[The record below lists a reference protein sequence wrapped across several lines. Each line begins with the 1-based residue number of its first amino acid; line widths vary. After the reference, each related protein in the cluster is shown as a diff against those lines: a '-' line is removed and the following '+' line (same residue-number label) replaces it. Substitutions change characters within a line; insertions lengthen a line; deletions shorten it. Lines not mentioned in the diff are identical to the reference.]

1 MHDFQYR
8 GDELYCE
15 EIPIQAIASEVGTPF
30 YLYSLNTLENH
41 FRAFESAFSKVDH
54 LICFSAKA
62 NSNIAILRIFIRM
75 GGGVDVVS
83 GGELFRAMNA
93 GAKPGNIVY
102 SGVGKRPDEIEYALD
117 LPILMF
123 NIESSQELVL
133 IDQIAGKMGTK
144 APVALRVNPDV
155 DPHTHHYIS
164 TGLKKNKFG
173 IDIQKSLGEYRL
185 ANQLPNVQVK
195 GVSCHIGS
203 QLTEVGPFVEAVQR
217 VKELVQRLRAEEMD
231 IRYLDMGGG
240 LGITYHQEEPPHPR
254 EYAQAMLD
262 ELRGIDCTLILEPGR
277 VIAGNA
283 GILVTRVLYT
293 KTGEEKNFIIV
304 DAAMNDLIRP
314 SLYGSY
320 QRIQPVHRVEKGEV
334 VADVVGPI
342 CESGDFLAKDR
353 KLPRVEPGELLAVM
367 SAGAYGF
374 SMSSNYNS
382 RPRAAEVLVAKN
394 RFYVIRQREDYDDLI
409 RGEMI
414 PDLLS
419 LNLSDPDKCRLG
431 GR

>member
-8 GDELYCE
+8 GDELYGE
-15 EIPIQAIASEVGTPF
+15 EVPIETIAREVGTPF
-30 YLYSLNTLENH
+30 YLYSLNTLQNH
-41 FRAFESAFSKVDH
+41 FRAFQSAFSDVNH
-54 LICFSAKA
+54 LVCFSAKA
-62 NSNIAILRIFIRM
+62 NSNIAVLRIFVRM

-83 GGELFRAMNA
+83 GGELFRAMKA
-93 GAKPGNIVY
+93 GVSPDKIVY
-102 SGVGKRPDEIEYALD
+102 SGVGKRPDEIEYALEW
-117 LPILMF
+117 PILMF
-123 NIESSQELVL
+123 NVESSQELVSM
-133 IDQIAGKMGTK
+133 DRIAGKMGIK

-155 DPHTHHYIS
+155 DPRTHPYIS
-164 TGLKKNKFG
+164 TGLKRNKFG
-173 IDIQKSLGEYRL
+173 INIQKSLDEYRL
-185 ANQLPNVQVK
+185 ASTLPHVQVM

-203 QLTEVGPFVEAVQR
+203 QLTEVDPFVEALQR
-217 VKELVQRLRAEEMD
+217 VKELVQRLREDGMN

-240 LGITYHQEEPPHPR
+240 LGITYNQEEAPHPTV
-254 EYAQAMLD
+254 YAEALLH

-277 VIAGNA
+277 VIVGNA
-283 GILVTRVLYT
+283 GILVTKVLYT
-293 KTGEEKNFIIV
+293 KTGDEKNFIIV

-320 QRIQPVHRVEKGEV
+320 QRIQAVHKIDRSEI

-353 KLPRVEPGELLAVM
+353 KLSQAEQGELLAVM

-382 RPRAAEVLVAKN
+382 RPRAAEVLVDKD
-394 RFYVIRQREDYDDLI
+394 RFHVIREREDYDDLV

-414 PDLLS
+414 PAFLE
-419 LNLSDPDKCRLG
+419 
-431 GR
+431 

>member
-15 EIPIQAIASEVGTPF
+15 ELPIREVAGTVGTPF
-30 YLYSLNTLENH
+30 YLYSLNTLESH
-41 FRAFESAFSKVDH
+41 FRAFQNAFSKIDH

-62 NSNIAILRIFIRM
+62 NSNISILRIFVRM

-83 GGELFRAMNA
+83 GGELFRAMKA
-93 GAKPGNIVY
+93 GASSDKIVY
-102 SGVGKRPDEIEYALD
+102 SGVGKREEEIEYALE

-123 NIESSQELVL
+123 NIESTQELVL
-133 IDQIAGKMGTK
+133 IDRIAGRMKTR

-155 DPHTHHYIS
+155 DPKTHPYIS

-173 IDIQKSLGEYRL
+173 INIQKSLDDYRL
-185 ANQLPNVQVK
+185 ARTLPHVK
-195 GVSCHIGS
+195 VIGVSCHIGS
-203 QLTEVGPFVEAVQR
+203 QLTEVSPFVEAVQR
-217 VKELVQRLRAEEMD
+217 IKELVVKLQAEGMNIQYMD
-231 IRYLDMGGG
+231 IGGG
-240 LGITYHQEEPPHPR
+240 LGITYNQEEPPHPR
-254 EYAQAMLD
+254 DYAQALIKELD
-262 ELRGIDCTLILEPGR
+262 EIHCTLILEPGR

-283 GILVTRVLYT
+283 GILVTKALYT
-293 KTGEEKNFIIV
+293 KAGEEKNFIIV

-320 QRIQPVHRVEKGEV
+320 QRVQPLGRSDRPEWT
-334 VADVVGPI
+334 ADVVGPI
-342 CESGDFLAKDR
+342 CESSDFPAKDR
-353 KLPRVEPGELLAVM
+353 RLPRTEQGDLLAVM

-382 RPRAAEVLVAKN
+382 RPRVAEVLVDKD
-394 RFYVIRQREDYDDLI
+394 RFYIIRQREDYDDLI

-414 PDLLS
+414 PDFL
-419 LNLSDPDKCRLG
+419 K
-431 GR
+431 

>member
-1 MHDFQYR
+1 MKIISGRGSMNDFQYR
-8 GDELYCE
+8 EDELYCE
-15 EIPIQAIASEVGTPF
+15 DVPVKTIAADLGTPF
-30 YLYSLNTLENH
+30 YLYSLKTLENH
-41 FRAFESAFSKVDH
+41 FRAFQSAFSHVDH

-62 NSNIAILRIFIRM
+62 NSNIAILRIFTRM

-83 GGELFRAMNA
+83 GGELFRAIKA
-93 GAKPGNIVY
+93 GARPDKIVY
-102 SGVGKRPDEIEYALD
+102 SGVGKRPDEIEYALE

-123 NIESSQELVL
+123 NVESSQELVL
-133 IDQIAGKMGTK
+133 MDRIAGRMRTK

-155 DPHTHHYIS
+155 DPRTHPYIS

-173 IDIQKSLGEYRL
+173 INIQKSLEEYRL
-185 ANQLPNVQVK
+185 ANSLPNVRVI

-217 VKELVQRLRAEEMD
+217 VKDLIRALRAEGMT

-240 LGITYHQEEPPHPR
+240 LGITYDQEEPPHPV
-254 EYAQAMLD
+254 EYAEALLN
-262 ELRGIDCTLILEPGR
+262 ELKGIDCTLILEPGR
-277 VIAGNA
+277 VIVGNA
-283 GILVTRVLYT
+283 GTLVTKVLYT
-293 KTGEEKNFIIV
+293 KTGDEKNFVIV

-320 QRIQPVHRVEKGEV
+320 QRIQAVRQKNAPEM

-353 KLPRVEPGELLAVM
+353 KLPKVEPGELLAVM

-382 RPRAAEVLVAKN
+382 RPRAAEVLVRGDK
-394 RFYVIRQREDYDDLI
+394 FHVIRQREDYEDLI
-409 RGEMI
+409 RGEAV
-414 PDLLS
+414 PQFLV
-419 LNLSDPDKCRLG
+419 
-431 GR
+431 

>member
-8 GDELYCE
+8 EDELYCE
-15 EIPIQAIASEVGTPF
+15 EVPIQAIADEVGTPF

-41 FRAFESAFSKVDH
+41 FRAFQSAFSKVDH
-54 LICFSAKA
+54 LVCFSAKA
-62 NSNIAILRIFIRM
+62 NSNIAILRIFTRM
-75 GGGVDVVS
+75 GAGVDVVS
-83 GGELFRAMNA
+83 GGELFRAMKA
-93 GAKPGNIVY
+93 GARPEKIVY
-102 SGVGKRPDEIEYALD
+102 SGVGKRLDEIEYALE

-123 NIESSQELVL
+123 NVESSQELVTM
-133 IDQIAGKMGTK
+133 DRIAEKMGTK

-155 DPHTHHYIS
+155 DPRTHPYIS
-164 TGLKKNKFG
+164 TGMKKNKFG
-173 IDIQKSLGEYRL
+173 INIQKSLDEYRL
-185 ANQLPNVQVK
+185 AHNLSNVQVI

-217 VKELVQRLRAEEMD
+217 IKELVQTLRAEGMN

-240 LGITYHQEEPPHPR
+240 LGITYHEEDPPHPM
-254 EYAQAMLD
+254 EYAQAMIN

-277 VIAGNA
+277 VIVGNA
-283 GILVTRVLYT
+283 GILVTKVLYT
-293 KTGEEKNFIIV
+293 KAGDEKNFVII

-320 QRIQPVHRVEKGEV
+320 QRIQPVYRVDRGEI

-353 KLPRVEPGELLAVM
+353 KLPKVEQGDLLAVM

-382 RPRAAEVLVAKN
+382 RPRVAEVLVAKDKS
-394 RFYVIRQREDYDDLI
+394 YIIRQREDYSDLI
-409 RGEMI
+409 QGELI
-414 PDLLS
+414 PDFLE
-419 LNLSDPDKCRLG
+419 
-431 GR
+431 